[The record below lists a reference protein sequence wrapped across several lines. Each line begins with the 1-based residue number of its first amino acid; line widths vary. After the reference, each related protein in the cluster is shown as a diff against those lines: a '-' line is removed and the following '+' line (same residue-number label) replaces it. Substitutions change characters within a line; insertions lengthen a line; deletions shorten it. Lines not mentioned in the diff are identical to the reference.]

1 MIRTV
6 QAVYEHGQLR
16 LLEPIELTEGQQVE
30 VIVKSIL
37 DKDALRAALGDL
49 VASWPD
55 ATDDSDADLELMA
68 DEIDQAFQGTLTL
81 SQLIIEERD
90 ER

>member
-1 MIRTV
+1 MIQTV

-16 LLEPIELTEGQQVE
+16 LLEPIELAEGQQVE

-49 VASWPD
+49 VASWPN
-55 ATDDSDADLELMA
+55 TSDDSDADLELMA
-68 DEIDQAFQGTLTL
+68 DEISQAFQGTPTL
-81 SQLIIEERD
+81 SEWVIEDR
-90 ER
+90 R